1 MTPAEIAEKHT
12 ILRST
17 VGSTIHRLHLEGVD
31 DRDEMGIAIEPPEMV
46 FGLQQFEHYIHR
58 DQPEGVK
65 SQPGDLDLTIYSL
78 RKYVKLAAAG
88 NPTILILLYAPPL
101 MTTEWGSKLLEN
113 RHLFASKQAGPR
125 FLGYMTAQKERML
138 GLRGQM
144 RVTRTDLI
152 EKHGYD
158 TKYAMHMLRLGFQGQ
173 EFLSLGE
180 LRLPPDPSNVQM
192 AFCRKVREGRV
203 KFEDVILAAE
213 QVEESLK
220 KLITE
225 SKLPRTPDFK
235 GIDRLVTDLY
245 LDYWSKQ
252 S

>member
-1 MTPAEIAEKHT
+1 MTPQEIAEKHT

-31 DRDEMGIAIEPPEMV
+31 DRDEMGIAIEPPESV
-46 FGLQQFEHYIHR
+46 FGLQQFEHYIKR

-78 RKYVKLAAAG
+78 RKYVRLAAAG
-88 NPTILILLYAPPL
+88 NPTILILLYSPPL
-101 MTTEWGSKLLEN
+101 IVTEWGQRLLDN
-113 RHLFASKQAGPR
+113 RKLFASKAAGPR
-125 FLGYMTAQKERML
+125 FLGYMTAQKERLL

-152 EKHGYD
+152 EKHGFD

-173 EFLSLGE
+173 EFLQTGE

-192 AFCRKVREGRV
+192 AFCRKVREGRSN
-203 KFEDVILAAE
+203 FEEVILAAE
-213 QVEESLK
+213 QLETDLKRLIDESR
-220 KLITE
+220 
-225 SKLPRTPDFK
+225 LPRVPDFA
-235 GIDRLVTDLY
+235 GINKLVSELY
-245 LDYWSKQ
+245 LDYWRKQ
-252 S
+252 

>member
-1 MTPAEIAEKHT
+1 MTPAEVAEKFT

-17 VGSTIHRLHLEGVD
+17 VGSTIHRLHLKGVD

-46 FGLQQFEHYIHR
+46 FGLQQFEHYIKR

-78 RKYVKLAAAG
+78 RKYARLAAAG
-88 NPTILILLYAPPL
+88 NPTILILLFAPPL
-101 MTTEWGSKLLEN
+101 MTTEWGSRLLEN
-113 RHLFASKQAGPR
+113 RKMFISKQAGPR

-152 EKHGYD
+152 EKHGFD

-173 EFLSLGE
+173 ELLSLGE
-180 LRLPPDPSNVQM
+180 LRLPPDPSNVGM
-192 AFCRKVREGRV
+192 AFCRKVREGRSN
-203 KFEDVILAAE
+203 FEDVIKVAE
-213 QVEESLK
+213 QLEAELKRLIVESP
-220 KLITE
+220 
-225 SKLPRTPDFK
+225 LPRVPDFK
-235 GIDRLVTDLY
+235 GIDKLISDLY
-245 LDYWSKQ
+245 LDFWRENV
-252 S
+252 